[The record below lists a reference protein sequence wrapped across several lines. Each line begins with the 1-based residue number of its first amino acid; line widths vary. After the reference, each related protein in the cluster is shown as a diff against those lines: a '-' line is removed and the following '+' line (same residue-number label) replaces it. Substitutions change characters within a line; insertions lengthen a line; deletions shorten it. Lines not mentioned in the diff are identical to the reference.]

1 MKREKGSVQT
11 IDIARS
17 TLVPVKREFNLTR
30 SNSRISRPILPR
42 SFRLPHS
49 TLHIPDVD
57 NRTLLKLCAARI
69 DNSVQ
74 SERVGNM
81 PGENLSMKPDAFM
94 HRKHSTRLAGSQ
106 NFSLLAIVIS
116 LWLLCGAGQIAQ
128 AVLQFDVFPGYDGI
142 VPEATWFPIVCEV
155 KNDGPSF
162 TGTVEVKR
170 GDNDE
175 QTLDMTVE
183 LPTGTLK
190 RFVLP
195 IFSSG
200 QGYLSWDVRLLD
212 ERGKVRA
219 EQLGVRAR
227 KHVARVTPVLGA
239 LPRTANG
246 TPVIRPITAQAT
258 ELQPASARLLPSIF
272 PDNPLVLEGMSCI
285 YLNSE
290 RAADLSVGQVDALL
304 GWLNAGGHLI
314 VAVEQPSDIASA
326 SWLKNIFPMEV
337 RDLRTLQRHPELQ
350 DWLRSSAWATNSL
363 RVHGIQN
370 RFRGTPGNNGEASN
384 VNPFAELPSDFDFES
399 KEMQV
404 AVGQIRDG
412 QAELS
417 SGDVPLIVTA
427 QRGRGRVTVLTFSP
441 EREPVRSWRELP
453 TFWARLVEVPG
464 SWYASKDLYSQ
475 GGWSTDGV
483 FGAMIDTRQVHKLPV
498 GWLLL
503 LLIVYLVV
511 IGPLDQFW
519 LKRIGRPMLTWI
531 TFPCYVVLFSLV
543 IYFIGYK
550 LRAGESEWNELHVVD
565 VLLNGA
571 RAELRGHSYSSIYS
585 PANQR
590 YTLASQQKFATLRGE
605 FAGGYNVG
613 GSSGERATILQSGD
627 SFKADVFVPVW
638 TSELFVSDWW
648 QSAPQP
654 VAATLRALGDGYEV
668 HLENKTEQKLTNLQ
682 LAIEDRIISLG
693 ALGAL
698 ETRTQTVTRQEGM
711 PLKTFVSN
719 YGAGFQNAILSR
731 RQALGST
738 ASGQLSDKP
747 NSTVAVSFVSQL
759 GQAQAYQPMYQNN
772 FVAPPGLDLSPVIE
786 HGGAVLMAWAEDYSP
801 IKPIYQ
807 FSPRRSHRDTLWRL
821 ALKVQ

>member
-1 MKREKGSVQT
+1 MLWFLFGAQEVVR
-11 IDIARS
+11 
-17 TLVPVKREFNLTR
+17 
-30 SNSRISRPILPR
+30 
-42 SFRLPHS
+42 
-49 TLHIPDVD
+49 
-57 NRTLLKLCAARI
+57 AA
-69 DNSVQ
+69 
-74 SERVGNM
+74 
-81 PGENLSMKPDAFM
+81 
-94 HRKHSTRLAGSQ
+94 
-106 NFSLLAIVIS
+106 
-116 LWLLCGAGQIAQ
+116 
-128 AVLQFDVFPGYDGI
+128 LQFDVFPGYDGI
-142 VPEATWFPIVCEV
+142 VPEASWFPIVCEV

-170 GDNDE
+170 ADNDE
-175 QTLDMTVE
+175 LTLLTTIE

-195 IFSSG
+195 MFSSG
-200 QGYLSWDVRLLD
+200 RGYVSWDIRLLD
-212 ERGKVRA
+212 ERGKVRS

-227 KHVARVTPVLGA
+227 KHIARGTPLLGA

-246 TPVIRPITAQAT
+246 TPVIKPILSQSA

-272 PDNPLVLEGMSCI
+272 PDNPLVLEGMSCL

-290 RAADLSVGQVDALL
+290 RAADLSINQVEALL

-314 VAVEQPSDIASA
+314 VAVEQPSDISAA
-326 SWLKNIFPMEV
+326 SWLKNIFPIEV
-337 RDLRTLQRHPELQ
+337 KDLRTLQRHPELQ
-350 DWLRSSAWATNSL
+350 DWLRSPTWATNSIRTHGLPNRL
-363 RVHGIQN
+363 RGAP
-370 RFRGTPGNNGEASN
+370 PGSAEAP
-384 VNPFAELPSDFDFES
+384 VANPFAELPNDFDFES

-404 AVGQIRDG
+404 AVGPIRDG
-412 QAELS
+412 RVELS
-417 SGDVPLIVTA
+417 SGETPLMVTA
-427 QRGRGRVTVLTFSP
+427 QRGRGLMTVLTFSP

-453 TFWARLVEVPG
+453 TFWAKLAEVPG
-464 SWYASKDLYSQ
+464 SWYATKDLYWQ

-503 LLIVYLVV
+503 LLIVYLIV

-571 RAELRGHSYSSIYS
+571 RAELRGHTYSSVYS

-605 FAGGYNVG
+605 FAGGYNPG
-613 GSSGERATILQSGD
+613 GASSERTTILQSGD

-648 QSAPQP
+648 QSSTQP
-654 VAATLRALGDGYEV
+654 LMATVRPLDDGYEIR
-668 HLENKTEQKLTNLQ
+668 LENKTEQKLTNLQ
-682 LAIEDRIISLG
+682 LAIDDRIISLG
-693 ALGAL
+693 ALGPQ

-719 YGAGFQNAILSR
+719 YAGGFQNAVMSR

-738 ASGQLSDKP
+738 ASGQISDKP

-759 GQAQAYQPMYQNN
+759 GQAQPYQQMYQS
-772 FVAPPGLDLSPVIE
+772 FVAPPGLDLSSVVE

>member
-1 MKREKGSVQT
+1 
-11 IDIARS
+11 
-17 TLVPVKREFNLTR
+17 
-30 SNSRISRPILPR
+30 
-42 SFRLPHS
+42 
-49 TLHIPDVD
+49 
-57 NRTLLKLCAARI
+57 
-69 DNSVQ
+69 
-74 SERVGNM
+74 
-81 PGENLSMKPDAFM
+81 MKPEAFP
-94 HRKHSTRLAGSQ
+94 HRKNSTPFAGPQ
-106 NFSLLAIVIS
+106 RFSLLTIAVS
-116 LWLLCGAGQIAQ
+116 LCLLCGAGQVAQ

-142 VPEATWFPIVCEV
+142 VPEASWFPIVCEV

-170 GDNDE
+170 SDSDD
-175 QTLDMTVE
+175 QTLLTTIE

-195 IFSSG
+195 VFASG
-200 QGYLSWDVRLLD
+200 RGYVSWDIRLLD
-212 ERGKVRA
+212 EKGKARA

-227 KHVARVTPVLGA
+227 KQLARGTPLLGA
-239 LPRTANG
+239 LPRTASG
-246 TPVIRPITAQAT
+246 TPVIKQIPAQSSD
-258 ELQPASARLLPSIF
+258 LQPTSARMLPSIF
-272 PDNPLVLEGMSCI
+272 PDNPLVLEGMSCL

-290 RAADLSVGQVDALL
+290 RAADLSVNQVDALL

-314 VAVEQPSDIASA
+314 IAVEQPSDIAAS
-326 SWLKNIFPMEV
+326 SWLKNIFPSEV
-337 RDLRTLQRHPELQ
+337 KDLRTLQRHPELR
-350 DWLRSSAWATNSL
+350 DWLRSPTWATNSL
-363 RVHGIQN
+363 RAYGFQSHFGGARPN
-370 RFRGTPGNNGEASN
+370 ASEIPN
-384 VNPFAELPSDFDFES
+384 ANPFADLPNDSDFES

-412 QAELS
+412 RVELA
-417 SGDVPLIVTA
+417 SGETPLIVTA
-427 QRGRGRVTVLTFSP
+427 QCGRGRVTGLMFSP
-441 EREPVRSWRELP
+441 EREPVRSWHELP
-453 TFWARLVEVPG
+453 TFWAKLTEVPG
-464 SWYASKDLYSQ
+464 AWYASKDLYSQ

-565 VLLNGA
+565 VLLNGPG
-571 RAELRGHSYSSIYS
+571 AELRGHTYSSIYS

-605 FAGGYNVG
+605 FASGYNVG
-613 GSSGERATILQSGD
+613 GASSERATILQSGD

-648 QSAPQP
+648 QSSTQP
-654 VAATLRALGDGYEV
+654 LTATVHPLDDGYEV
-668 HLENKTEQKLTNLQ
+668 RLENKTDQKLTNLQ

-693 ALGAL
+693 ALAAK
-698 ETRTQTVTRQEGM
+698 EIRTQTVTHQDGM
-711 PLKTFVSN
+711 SLRTFVSN
-719 YGAGFQNAILSR
+719 YGGSFQSAVMSR

-738 ASGQLSDKP
+738 SSGQISDKP
-747 NSTVAVSFVSQL
+747 NSTVAVSFISQL
-759 GQAQAYQPMYQNN
+759 GQPQPYQQMYQN
-772 FVAPPGLDLSPVIE
+772 FVAPPGLDLSPVVD

-821 ALKVQ
+821 AINVK